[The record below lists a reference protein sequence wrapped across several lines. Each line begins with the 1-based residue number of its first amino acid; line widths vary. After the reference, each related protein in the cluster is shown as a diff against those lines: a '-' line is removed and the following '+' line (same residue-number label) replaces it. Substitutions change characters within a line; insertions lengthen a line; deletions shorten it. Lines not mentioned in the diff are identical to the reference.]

1 MLPGVLDATA
11 VRFLYVTLAA
21 WLHQHE
27 ADAIAY
33 LLEENRTLRAQ
44 IGRRA
49 LRLSDDQRRRLA
61 VLGHRLGRARLR
73 TVTTAAR

>member
-11 VRFLYVTLAA
+11 VRFFYVTLAA

-33 LLEENRTLRAQ
+33 LLEENRIPRDRESC
-44 IGRRA
+44 G
-49 LRLSDDQRRRLA
+49 SP
-61 VLGHRLGRARLR
+61 
-73 TVTTAAR
+73 